1 MSKKKATYYLYCM
14 ALLAAT
20 AACNACTADETPPE
34 GETPAPPAMSGETAK
49 AELAIAIPQ
58 ARTGKRMTASNVQG
72 GENASFLGM
81 QDIRLI
87 PLATAYDGEIGNA
100 SECYLSYMISLDDI
114 DDTGG
119 EDWTTGTTTN
129 GHDAGR
135 KIYTDVNIP
144 TGTNTFLFYGQAK
157 YDSYSTDADKWFAQG
172 ALETSLDD
180 GDITTAADIGFNL
193 KQILT
198 ADLETP
204 KNALLAQLNQVMGV
218 NSWSGTDDASTD
230 RDEQTLA
237 VLYANMQE
245 LRAGSAEA
253 VRLTLESLYN
263 AVSPIAEAQAGGEPQ
278 SIAQAIQT
286 AITGQ
291 SALFQASDTDG
302 DGTYELEWAVTDEAI
317 TRFPAA
323 QHLPEGAV
331 QLAWND
337 TEDCF
342 YYVEDDTETG
352 GDGITVGGTDKVKLN
367 SLTYPA
373 SLAYYISTAAKTN
386 DDPTASF
393 PAAGSWTNIGN
404 WSGWEGAVQP
414 TTRLVALEKNI
425 QYGVAQLA
433 TTVKFANN
441 NVDDSEG
448 NSVVVGSDR
457 FTLDGILVGGQPTKL
472 GYNLLPATGT
482 GAAEFT
488 QTVYDN
494 AVADNTYV
502 TTAETNANYT
512 LLLDNKGAGGNDA
525 EADKVNFALEMTN
538 NGDAFYGVDGG
549 LIAKGMKFYLVGTLN
564 KAASGGNASSPAP
577 SGVDHIF
584 IQDYKTTATVT
595 ISSLK
600 NAYVT
605 IPDLRAT
612 NLQLG
617 LSVDLEWQKGYT
629 FNVGID

>member
-20 AACNACTADETPPE
+20 AACNACTADETASE
-34 GETPAPPAMSGETAK
+34 GETPAPPAMSGETVK

-58 ARTGKRMTASNVQG
+58 ARTGKRMAEGNVQG
-72 GENASFLGM
+72 GNQPAFLGM

-157 YDSYSTDADKWFAQG
+157 YDSYSTDADKYFAQG

-245 LRAGSAEA
+245 LQAGSAEA

-263 AVSPIAEAQAGGEPQ
+263 AVSSIAEAQAGGTPQ
-278 SIAQAIQT
+278 SIAKAIQT

-302 DGTYELEWAVTDEAI
+302 DGTYELGWATGTDEAI

-337 TEDCF
+337 TEGRF
-342 YYVEDDTETG
+342 SYVEDDTETG
-352 GDGITVGGTDKVKLN
+352 GDGITVAVMLTVCVTMAVTVLCAKLV
-367 SLTYPA
+367 
-373 SLAYYISTAAKTN
+373 
-386 DDPTASF
+386 
-393 PAAGSWTNIGN
+393 
-404 WSGWEGAVQP
+404 GAVLP
-414 TTRLVALEKNI
+414 IVAEKMGFDPAVMASPFITTIVDALSLLIYFRVA
-425 QYGVAQLA
+425 
-433 TTVKFANN
+433 
-441 NVDDSEG
+441 
-448 NSVVVGSDR
+448 
-457 FTLDGILVGGQPTKL
+457 
-472 GYNLLPATGT
+472 
-482 GAAEFT
+482 
-488 QTVYDN
+488 
-494 AVADNTYV
+494 
-502 TTAETNANYT
+502 T
-512 LLLDNKGAGGNDA
+512 LLL
-525 EADKVNFALEMTN
+525 
-538 NGDAFYGVDGG
+538 
-549 LIAKGMKFYLVGTLN
+549 
-564 KAASGGNASSPAP
+564 
-577 SGVDHIF
+577 
-584 IQDYKTTATVT
+584 
-595 ISSLK
+595 SL
-600 NAYVT
+600 
-605 IPDLRAT
+605 
-612 NLQLG
+612 
-617 LSVDLEWQKGYT
+617 
-629 FNVGID
+629 

>member
-1 MSKKKATYYLYCM
+1 MIKGKTTYYLFST
-14 ALLAAT
+14 ALAACLT
-20 AACNACTADETPPE
+20 AFPACSADEAAVQE
-34 GETPAPPAMSGETAK
+34 PAPVNPTYDGHTVK
-49 AELAIAIPQ
+49 TQFAISIPRSE
-58 ARTGKRMTASNVQG
+58 ANKRMTAGHTQNSND
-72 GENASFLGM
+72 FLGM
-81 QDIRLI
+81 EDIRLI

-100 SECYLSYMISLDDI
+100 SQCYLDYMISLDDI
-114 DDTGG
+114 DPTDG

-157 YDSYSTDADKWFAQG
+157 YDSYSTDADKYFAQG

-245 LRAGSAEA
+245 LQAGSAEA

-263 AVSPIAEAQAGGEPQ
+263 AVSPIAEAQAGGTPQ
-278 SIAQAIQT
+278 SIAKAIQT

-302 DGTYELEWAVTDEAI
+302 DGTYELGWATGTDEAI

-337 TEDCF
+337 TEGRF
-342 YYVEDDTETG
+342 SYVEDDTETG

-373 SLAYYISTAAKTN
+373 SLAYYACSAVRTH
-386 DDPTASF
+386 DDPSASF
-393 PAAGSWTNIGN
+393 PDAGSWETSYWDDNGWTNT
-404 WSGWEGAVQP
+404 VRP
-414 TTRLVALEKNI
+414 TSRLVALKDHI
-425 QYGVAQLA
+425 QYAVAQLA
-433 TTVKFANN
+433 TTVRFEQSP
-441 NVDDSEG
+441 VEDSEG
-448 NSVVVGSDR
+448 HRIAVGSNR
-457 FTLDGILVGGQPTKL
+457 FELTGILVGGQPARTD
-472 GYNLLPATGT
+472 YRLLPATGT
-482 GAAEFT
+482 TFDR
-488 QTVYDN
+488 TVYDN
-494 AVADNTYV
+494 AVAADTYV
-502 TTAETNANYT
+502 TTTATPENYT
-512 LLLDNKGAGGNDA
+512 LLLDNQRGGTT
-525 EADKVNFALEMTN
+525 ETVNFALELQN
-538 NGDAFYGVDGG
+538 HGDAFYGLDGG
-549 LIAKGMKFYLVGTLN
+549 LIASGMKFYLVGQLDPEE
-564 KAASGGNASSPAP
+564 ASAGTRTGRTFA
-577 SGVDHIF
+577 
-584 IQDYKTTATVT
+584 QDYTTTANVT
-595 ISSLK
+595 IHSLA
-600 NAYVT
+600 NAYLTV
-605 IPDLRAT
+605 PDLRST
-612 NLQLG
+612 SLQLA
-617 LSVDLEWQKGYT
+617 LKVHLQWQQGYT
-629 FNVGID
+629 EDVVISSS

>member
-20 AACNACTADETPPE
+20 AACNACTADETASE
-34 GETPAPPAMSGETAK
+34 GETPAPPAMSGETVK

-58 ARTGKRMTASNVQG
+58 ARTGKRMAEGNVQG
-72 GENASFLGM
+72 GNQPAFLGM

-100 SECYLSYMISLDDI
+100 SQCYLDYMISLDDI
-114 DDTGG
+114 DPTDG

-157 YDSYSTDADKWFAQG
+157 YDSYSTDADKYFAQG

-245 LRAGSAEA
+245 LQAGSAEA

-263 AVSPIAEAQAGGEPQ
+263 AVSPIAEAQAGGTPQ
-278 SIAQAIQT
+278 SIAKAIQT

-302 DGTYELEWAVTDEAI
+302 DGTYELGWATGTDEAI

-337 TEDCF
+337 TEGRF
-342 YYVEDDTETG
+342 SYVEDDTETG

-373 SLAYYISTAAKTN
+373 SLAYYACSAVRTH
-386 DDPTASF
+386 DDPSASF
-393 PAAGSWTNIGN
+393 PDAGSWETSYWDDNGWTNT
-404 WSGWEGAVQP
+404 VRP
-414 TTRLVALEKNI
+414 TSRLVALKDHI
-425 QYGVAQLA
+425 QYAVAQLA
-433 TTVKFANN
+433 TTVRFEQSP
-441 NVDDSEG
+441 VEDSEG
-448 NSVVVGSDR
+448 HRIAVGSNR
-457 FTLDGILVGGQPTKL
+457 FELTGILVGGQPARTD
-472 GYNLLPATGT
+472 YRLLPATGT
-482 GAAEFT
+482 T
-488 QTVYDN
+488 IDRTVYDN
-494 AVADNTYV
+494 AVAADTYV
-502 TTAETNANYT
+502 TTTATPENYT
-512 LLLDNKGAGGNDA
+512 LLLDNQRGGTT
-525 EADKVNFALEMTN
+525 ETVNFALELQN
-538 NGDAFYGVDGG
+538 HGDAFYGLDGG
-549 LIAKGMKFYLVGTLN
+549 LIASGMKFYLVGQLDPEE
-564 KAASGGNASSPAP
+564 ASAGTRTGRTFA
-577 SGVDHIF
+577 
-584 IQDYKTTATVT
+584 QDYTTTANVT
-595 ISSLK
+595 IHSLA
-600 NAYVT
+600 NAYLTV
-605 IPDLRAT
+605 PDLRST
-612 NLQLG
+612 SLQLT
-617 LSVDLEWQKGYT
+617 LKVHLQWQQGYT
-629 FNVGID
+629 EDVVISSS